1 MFEKHQR
8 KFKRTAKLISVLSK
22 YGFQDLLIRMNLKSE
37 KDSINP
43 ETNLQL
49 TLFERIRLA
58 LEELGPTFVK
68 LGQSFSNR
76 EDILPMDLIVQLQ
89 RLQDNVEVLELDAPA
104 ILEEELGI
112 NVTDHFLEIDSKPIA
127 SASIA
132 QVYKAKLING
142 KEVIVKVK
150 RPGIQSMIED
160 DLLILKDLVK
170 IIDSYSEIGDQMNLK
185 HALVAFEK
193 SILLELSLVNER
205 NNIQQFAI
213 NFQNHP
219 DTYVP
224 KVYDEY
230 CSNRVLT
237 MEFIDGIKI
246 TELEKLHEKGIDPKT
261 ISELGLKLFV
271 MQILEFGFFH
281 ADPHPG
287 NILVNDQGQV
297 IFIDFGAVGVV
308 QPNDIS
314 KLENL
319 IMAFMNKKSD
329 KIVRNLKKLAVYY
342 NIPDDRK
349 FESDVYTILNQVHRS
364 SLRDINIADMLDSMR
379 EVLAENRLVMPEYFY
394 LLFKGFTLMDGVG
407 RAINSDL
414 DVVEALKPYTKKIF
428 LKKFN
433 PETLARKSW
442 DRATDLMDHVEE
454 IPYELRSIL
463 NKLDDNKF
471 SVTTNSKNIDQ
482 ISNLVKSSVINLI
495 LGLVLSANLISTAIL
510 WGFDVGPRWE
520 GFHLLGVLGF
530 LVSILIAAILFLR
543 ILRR

>member
-76 EDILPMDLIVQLQ
+76 EDILPLDLIVQLQ
-89 RLQDNVEVLELDAPA
+89 RLQDNVEVLDLDVPA

-112 NVTDHFLEIDSKPIA
+112 VASEHFLEINPKPIA

-132 QVYKAKLING
+132 QVYKAKLISG
-142 KEVIVKVK
+142 KNVIVKVK
-150 RPGIQSMIED
+150 RPGIQAMIED

-170 IIDSYSEIGDQMNLK
+170 IIDTYSEIGDQMNLK

-237 MEFIDGIKI
+237 MEFIEGTKI
-246 TELEKLHEKGIDPKT
+246 TDVEKLREKGIDPKV
-261 ISELGLKLFV
+261 ISETGLKLFV

-379 EVLAENRLVMPEYFY
+379 AVLAENRLVMPEYFY

-407 RAINSDL
+407 RAINPDL

-471 SVTTNSKNIDQ
+471 SVTTDSKNIDQ
-482 ISNLVKSSVINLI
+482 IASLVKSSIVNLI

-510 WGFDVGPRWE
+510 WGFDVGPSW
-520 GFHLLGVLGF
+520 GSFHLLGALGF
-530 LVSILIAAILFLR
+530 LVSILIAAILVLR

>member
-76 EDILPMDLIVQLQ
+76 EDILPMELIVQLQ
-89 RLQDNVEVLELDAPA
+89 RLQDNVEVLDLDVPA

-112 NVTDHFLEIDSKPIA
+112 VASEHFLEINPKPIA

-132 QVYKAKLING
+132 QVYKAKLISG
-142 KEVIVKVK
+142 KNVIVKVK
-150 RPGIQSMIED
+150 RPGIQAMIED

-170 IIDSYSEIGDQMNLK
+170 IIDTYSEIGDQMNLK

-230 CSNRVLT
+230 CSNKVLT
-237 MEFIDGIKI
+237 MEFIDGTKI
-246 TELEKLHEKGIDPKT
+246 TDVEKLREKGIDPKK

-379 EVLAENRLVMPEYFY
+379 AVLAENRLVMPEYFY

-407 RAINSDL
+407 RAINPDL

-471 SVTTNSKNIDQ
+471 SVTTDSKNIDK
-482 ISNLVKSSVINLI
+482 IARLVKSSIVNLI
-495 LGLVLSANLISTAIL
+495 LGLILSANLISTAIL
-510 WGFDVGPRWE
+510 WGFDVGPSW
-520 GFHLLGVLGF
+520 GSFHLLGALGF
-530 LVSILIAAILFLR
+530 LVSILIAAILVLR

>member
-342 NIPDDRK
+342 NIADDRK

-482 ISNLVKSSVINLI
+482 ISNMVKSSVINLI

>member
-76 EDILPMDLIVQLQ
+76 EDILPMELIVQLQ
-89 RLQDNVEVLELDAPA
+89 RLQDNVEVLDLDVPA

-112 NVTDHFLEIDSKPIA
+112 VASEHFLEINPKPIA

-132 QVYKAKLING
+132 QVYKAKLISG
-142 KEVIVKVK
+142 KNVIVKVK
-150 RPGIQSMIED
+150 RPGIQAMIED

-170 IIDSYSEIGDQMNLK
+170 IIDTYSEIGDQMNLK

-237 MEFIDGIKI
+237 MEFIEGVKI
-246 TELEKLHEKGIDPKT
+246 TDVEKLREKGIDPKK

-379 EVLAENRLVMPEYFY
+379 AVLAENRLVMPEYFY

-407 RAINSDL
+407 RAINPDL

-442 DRATDLMDHVEE
+442 DRATDLIDHVEE

-471 SVTTNSKNIDQ
+471 SVTTDSKNIDK
-482 ISNLVKSSVINLI
+482 IARLVKSSIVNLI
-495 LGLVLSANLISTAIL
+495 LGLILSANLISTAIL
-510 WGFDVGPRWE
+510 WGFDVGPSW
-520 GFHLLGVLGF
+520 GSFHLLGALGF
-530 LVSILIAAILFLR
+530 LVSILIAAILVLR

>member
-76 EDILPMDLIVQLQ
+76 EDILPLDLIVQLQ
-89 RLQDNVEVLELDAPA
+89 RLQDNVEVLDLDVPA

-112 NVTDHFLEIDSKPIA
+112 VASEHFLEINPKPIA

-132 QVYKAKLING
+132 QVYKAKLISG
-142 KEVIVKVK
+142 KNVIVKVK
-150 RPGIQSMIED
+150 RPGIQAMIED

-170 IIDSYSEIGDQMNLK
+170 IIDTYSEIGDQMNLK

-230 CSNRVLT
+230 CSNKVLT
-237 MEFIDGIKI
+237 MEFIDGTKI
-246 TELEKLHEKGIDPKT
+246 TDVEKLREKGIDPKK

-379 EVLAENRLVMPEYFY
+379 AVLAENRLVMPEYFY

-407 RAINSDL
+407 RAINPDL

-471 SVTTNSKNIDQ
+471 SVTTDSKNIDQ
-482 ISNLVKSSVINLI
+482 IASLVKSSIVNLI

-510 WGFDVGPRWE
+510 WGFDVGPSW
-520 GFHLLGVLGF
+520 GSFHLLGALGF
-530 LVSILIAAILFLR
+530 LVSILIAAILVLR

>member
-76 EDILPMDLIVQLQ
+76 EDILPLDLIVQLQ
-89 RLQDNVEVLELDAPA
+89 RLQDNVEVLDLDVPA

-112 NVTDHFLEIDSKPIA
+112 VASEHFLEINPKPIA

-132 QVYKAKLING
+132 QVYKAKLISDKN
-142 KEVIVKVK
+142 VIVKVK
-150 RPGIQSMIED
+150 RPGIQAMIED

-170 IIDSYSEIGDQMNLK
+170 IIDTYSEIGDQMNLK

-237 MEFIDGIKI
+237 MEFIEGVKI
-246 TELEKLHEKGIDPKT
+246 TDVEKLREKGIDPKK

-379 EVLAENRLVMPEYFY
+379 AVLAENRLVMPEYFY

-407 RAINSDL
+407 RAINPDL

-471 SVTTNSKNIDQ
+471 SVTTDSKNIDQ
-482 ISNLVKSSVINLI
+482 IASLVKSSIVNLI

-510 WGFDVGPRWE
+510 WGFDVGPSW
-520 GFHLLGVLGF
+520 GSFHLLGALGF
-530 LVSILIAAILFLR
+530 LVSILITAILLLR

>member
-76 EDILPMDLIVQLQ
+76 EDILPMELIVQLQ
-89 RLQDNVEVLELDAPA
+89 RLQDNVEVLDLDVPA

-112 NVTDHFLEIDSKPIA
+112 VASEHFLEINPKPIA

-132 QVYKAKLING
+132 QVYKAKLISG
-142 KEVIVKVK
+142 KNVIVKVK
-150 RPGIQSMIED
+150 RPGIQAMIED

-170 IIDSYSEIGDQMNLK
+170 IIDTYSEIGDQMNLK

-230 CSNRVLT
+230 CSNKVLT
-237 MEFIDGIKI
+237 MEFIDGTKI
-246 TELEKLHEKGIDPKT
+246 TDVEKLREKGIDPKK

-379 EVLAENRLVMPEYFY
+379 AVLAENRLVMPEYFY

-407 RAINSDL
+407 RAINPDL

-471 SVTTNSKNIDQ
+471 SVTTDSKNIDQ
-482 ISNLVKSSVINLI
+482 IASLVKSSIVNLI

-510 WGFDVGPRWE
+510 WGFDVGPSW
-520 GFHLLGVLGF
+520 GSFHLLGALGF
-530 LVSILIAAILFLR
+530 LVSILIAAILVLR

>member
-37 KDSINP
+37 KQIINP
-43 ETNLQL
+43 ETNQHL
-49 TLFERIRLA
+49 TLFERIRFA

-76 EDILPMDLIVQLQ
+76 EDILPMELIEQLQ
-89 RLQDNVEVLELDAPA
+89 RLQDNVEAIDLEVRQ
-104 ILEEELGI
+104 ILEEEFGI
-112 NVTDHFLEIDSKPIA
+112 NPEEHFQEIQTTPIA
-127 SASIA
+127 AASIA
-132 QVYKAKLING
+132 QVYKAKLIDG
-142 KEVIVKVK
+142 KDVIIKVK
-150 RPGIQSMIED
+150 RPGIQAMIED

-170 IIDSYSEIGDQMNLK
+170 IIDTYSEIGDQMNLK

-193 SILLELSLVNER
+193 SILLELSLANER
-205 NNIQQFAI
+205 NNLHQFRS
-213 NFQNHP
+213 NFKDHP
-219 DTYVP
+219 ETYVP

-230 CSNRVLT
+230 SSNRILT
-237 MEFIDGIKI
+237 MEFIEGTKI
-246 TELEKLHEKGIDPKT
+246 TDVEKLREKGIDPVE
-261 ISELGLKLFV
+261 ISERGLKLFV

-297 IFIDFGAVGVV
+297 IFIDFGAVGIV

-349 FESDVYTILNQVHRS
+349 FESDVYTILNQVHS
-364 SLRDINIADMLDSMR
+364 TSLRDINIAEMLDSMR
-379 EVLAENRLVMPEYFY
+379 SVLSENRLVMPEYFY

-407 RAINSDL
+407 RALNPDL

-433 PETLARKSW
+433 PEKLARRSFDK
-442 DRATDLMDHVEE
+442 ATDFIDHVEE
-454 IPYELRSIL
+454 IPNELRSIL

-471 SVTTNSKNIDQ
+471 SVTTDSKNMDQ
-482 ISNLVKSSVINLI
+482 INYLVKSSVVNLI

-510 WGFDVGPRWE
+510 WGLDVGPRW
-520 GFHLLGVLGF
+520 GSFHLLGTLGF
-530 LVSILIAAILFLR
+530 TVSIIIATIIFLR